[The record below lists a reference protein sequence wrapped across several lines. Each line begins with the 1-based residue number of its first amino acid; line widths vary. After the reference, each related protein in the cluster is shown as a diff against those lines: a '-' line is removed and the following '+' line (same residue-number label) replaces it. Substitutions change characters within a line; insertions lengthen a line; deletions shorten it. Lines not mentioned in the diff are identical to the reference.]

1 MHIYNNKTRTLCL
14 IIYFSSGILIDFTQ
28 VKTPLGHIEKGENS
42 WERRLYENLMN
53 IQGYYSQK
61 IIPAAIYKLA
71 CSIFE

>member
-1 MHIYNNKTRTLCL
+1 MVDY
-14 IIYFSSGILIDFTQ
+14 IIFSSGILIDFTQ

-42 WERRLYENLMN
+42 WEGRLYENLK

-71 CSIFE
+71 YSIFE